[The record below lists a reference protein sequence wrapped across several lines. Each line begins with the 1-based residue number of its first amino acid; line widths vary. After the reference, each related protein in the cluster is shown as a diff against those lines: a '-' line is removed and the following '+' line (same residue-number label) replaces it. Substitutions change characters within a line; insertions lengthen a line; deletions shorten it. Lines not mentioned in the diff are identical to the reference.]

1 MAKKIFISYKH
12 SDNSVYPLNNTWSL
26 QPATARDYVNIIELH
41 FKDTGDHIY
50 KGERGNESLAEFK
63 RDTIRGRLAD
73 KIYDSTVTIVLV
85 SPNMKEWI
93 SLEKDQWIPWE
104 ISYSLREKSRS
115 GIPSKPNAILAVILP
130 DRHNNYDYVK
140 AANFGFNILR
150 VNQNN
155 LKHHYPAQRL
165 RNGCSSSYI
174 LQPTWKEFTSNYN
187 GWIEAALEIRQN
199 IDKYEISKSVDQII
213 LNSKNR
219 SSSR

>member
-26 QPATARDYVNIIELH
+26 QPATARDYVNIIESH

-73 KIYDSTVTIVLV
+73 KIYDSTVTIVLI
-85 SPNMKEWI
+85 SPNMKEWV

-104 ISYSLREKSRS
+104 ISYSLREKSRNN
-115 GIPSKPNAILAVILP
+115 IPSKPNAILAVILP
-130 DRHNNYDYVK
+130 DRYRSYEYARNS
-140 AANFGFNILR
+140 NFGFEIINKNR
-150 VNQNN
+150 NN
-155 LKHHYPAQRL
+155 LKYSYPSKMFKS
-165 RNGCSSSYI
+165 GCSESYI
-174 LQPTWKEFTSNYN
+174 LMPTWEQFTSNYN

-199 IDKYEISKSVDQII
+199 IDKYEISKSV
-213 LNSKNR
+213 
-219 SSSR
+219 

>member
-12 SDNSVYPLNNTWSL
+12 SDNSVYPLSNTWSL
-26 QPATARDYVNIIELH
+26 QPATARAYVDIIESH
-41 FKDTGDHIY
+41 FKNTGDHIY

-63 RDTIRGRLAD
+63 RDTIRSRLAE

-85 SPNMKEWI
+85 SPNMKEWM

-104 ISYSLREKSRS
+104 VSYSLREKSRN
-115 GIPSKPNAILAVILP
+115 GIRSKPNAILAIILP
-130 DRHNNYDYVK
+130 DRYNNYDYAK
-140 AANFGFNILR
+140 DTNFGFNILKS
-150 VNQNN
+150 NQNN
-155 LKHHYPAQRL
+155 LKYSYPAERL

-199 IDKYEISKSVDQII
+199 IDKYNISKSV
-213 LNSKNR
+213 
-219 SSSR
+219 